1 MTGLSQ
7 TVIESGPGWA
17 MLRGALSRA
26 ACLRSIESMTAAP
39 PRSGGVLRRGEE
51 ICDVRLRSCF
61 EHVPDHHVAAAVTE
75 TLWSAALAVIDRDEA
90 SRCRLD
96 GPKFCSYPA
105 GGYFR
110 AHRDQS
116 QDPRDPAY
124 VRRRNLS
131 FSCVLND
138 QHSAGGLPTFD
149 GGTLVLYV
157 PESSGMVAAVNL
169 QPCAGSVVAFR
180 ADLMHEVRPVRA
192 GTRFAVVAWLY
203 TLDED
208 SRDRE
213 DA

>member
-1 MTGLSQ
+1 MNASSP

-17 MLRGALSRA
+17 MLNGALSRA
-26 ACLRSIESMTAAP
+26 ACLRSIESMTAAT

-61 EHVPDHHVAAAVTE
+61 EHMPDGDVAAVVTE
-75 TLWSAALAVIDRDEA
+75 TLWTAALAIIDGDEA
-90 SRCRLD
+90 SRYRLD

-110 AHRDQS
+110 AHRDRS
-116 QDPRDPAY
+116 QDPRDPAS
-124 VRRRNLS
+124 VRCRTLS

-138 QHSAGGLPTFD
+138 HHPAGGLPTFD

-157 PESSGMVAAVNL
+157 PESNGSVTAVNL
-169 QPCAGSVVAFR
+169 RPSAGSVVAFR
-180 ADLMHEVRPVRA
+180 AGLMHEVRPVRS

-203 TLDED
+203 ALDED
-208 SRDRE
+208 SRSGE